1 MEVGT
6 FGEKT
11 IFWGG
16 RGKLFKIHCAKFL
29 NEKYNT
35 LPEEALQKQIKI
47 PKQTLEDMLGTGELF
62 LTLPW

>member
-1 MEVGT
+1 MGVGT

-11 IFWGG
+11 VFFWG

-29 NEKYNT
+29 NKKKNT
-35 LPEEALQKQIKI
+35 LPEKALQKQIKI